1 MADSLTAIPKAT
13 LAFNA
18 ANPNAT
24 IAQQMAAAPA
34 PTAVTST
41 QPPPPTPV
49 TSTTPVPTKPTNPTT
64 PTQPPIKT
72 SSVPKPVTAISS
84 DQGAQYASENSKT
97 LQTLKNTGLTL
108 GADGIARYSDSSFAT
123 APSNAVQ
130 NPETGTWSADGV
142 QYAIGPSTSQD
153 PELQK
158 INDHINNM
166 KTQFDTTSRA
176 MIDNIKAQWESL
188 INEQKDV
195 NMRQSASLDQSLL
208 MGGSTRYAQQSST
221 GQSSALM
228 SYGLR
233 QIGDLQTKET
243 SAILQAQQAMD
254 SGDMKLM
261 DMSLS
266 IAQKARADKQ
276 AAAQALSDKLTKAN
290 DELIKK
296 KQASEQDSA
305 ISSLLSQGVTDPNEI
320 LKQLTDAGYVA
331 NAKEVADSV
340 TKLNPEIQAKNDV
353 LMKLA
358 QSGNNIPKD
367 VYDAVKA
374 AKNGADAISAAGNY
388 LYSESDKLDA
398 QYKKAQIAKAYS
410 DIEANNAKTQN
421 KQDPSSIMAYASEYA
436 ATGKIPA
443 GLPQGTFGT
452 IAQVAK
458 ELPKTSGQILSASTG
473 VTPTAD
479 SALQQAMGA
488 LYSATQLAKQL
499 KELDKQRFDG
509 IVSGTLGKVFGSE
522 DQQRY
527 IDLKDQITDLLSRAR
542 SGAALNANEEKK
554 YSGML
559 PGRFSE
565 PLGLGVDSS
574 VRIDNFI
581 NAITSDLSNKASAQG
596 WVVNG
601 VSKVKIGND
610 QYTVG
615 DVIKNGNGQTGRV
628 NGDGTITLLQ

>member
-1 MADSLTAIPKAT
+1 MADSLTAIPQAT

-24 IAQQMAAAPA
+24 IAQQMAATPA
-34 PTAVTST
+34 PTAVKSST
-41 QPPPPTPV
+41 PAPSPV
-49 TSTTPVPTKPTNPTT
+49 TSTTPVPTTPTNPVT
-64 PTQPPIKT
+64 PTQPPVKT
-72 SSVPKPVTAISS
+72 PSVPKPITAVSS
-84 DQGAQYASENSKT
+84 DQGAQYAAENTKT

-158 INDHINNM
+158 INEQITSM

-243 SAILQAQQAMD
+243 AAILQAQQAMD

-266 IAQKARADKQ
+266 VAQKARADKQ
-276 AAAQALSDKLTKAN
+276 AAAQALSEKLTKAN
-290 DELIKK
+290 DELVKK

-305 ISSLLSQGVTDPNEI
+305 ISSLLSQGITDPNEI
-320 LKQLTDAGYVA
+320 LKQLNDIGYVA
-331 NAKEVADSV
+331 NAKDVADSV
-340 TKLNPEIQAKNDV
+340 TKLNPEVKEKSDI
-353 LMKLA
+353 LLKLA
-358 QSGNNIPKD
+358 QSGNNVPQS
-367 VYDAVKA
+367 VYEAVKA
-374 AKNGADAISAAGNY
+374 AKNGSDAVIAAGNY
-388 LYSESDKLDA
+388 LYSEADKLDI
-398 QYKKAQIAKAYS
+398 QYKKVQIAKVYS
-410 DIEANNAKTQN
+410 DIESN
-421 KQDPSSIMAYASEYA
+421 KQINQDPSSVMAYASEYA
-436 ATGKIPA
+436 ATGKIPT
-443 GLPQGTFGT
+443 GLPKGSFGT
-452 IAQVAK
+452 VAQIAK
-458 ELPKTSGQILSASTG
+458 ELPKTSGQILSGATG
-473 VTPTAD
+473 VTPTTD
-479 SALQQAMGA
+479 TALQQGIGA

-499 KELDKQRFDG
+499 KELDALRSDG
-509 IVSGTLGKVFGSE
+509 IIAGTLGKVFGSE
-522 DQQRY
+522 EQQRY
-527 IDLKDQITDLLSRAR
+527 VDLKTQITDLLSRAR
-542 SGAALNANEEKK
+542 SGAALNATEEAR

-565 PLGLGVDSS
+565 PLGLGVDPSL
-574 VRIDNFI
+574 RIDNFI
-581 NAITSDLSNKASAQG
+581 NALTDDLSNKASAQG

-601 VSKVKIGND
+601 VSKVDINGSK
-610 QYTVG
+610 YTVG

-628 NGDGTITLLQ
+628 NSDGTITLLQ

>member
-1 MADSLTAIPKAT
+1 MADSLTAIPQAT

-24 IAQQMAAAPA
+24 IAQQVASVPVKTTPV
-34 PTAVTST
+34 PTA
-41 QPPPPTPV
+41 V
-49 TSTTPVPTKPTNPTT
+49 TSTTPVPTASTNPTT
-64 PTQPPIKT
+64 PTQPPVKT
-72 SSVPKPVTAISS
+72 PSVPKPITAVSS
-84 DQGAQYASENSKT
+84 DQGAQYAAENTKT

-158 INDHINNM
+158 INDQINNM

-243 SAILQAQQAMD
+243 AAILQAQQAMD

-266 IAQKARADKQ
+266 VAQKARADKQ

-290 DELIKK
+290 DELVKK

-320 LKQLTDAGYVA
+320 LKQLTDIGYVA
-331 NAKEVADSV
+331 NAKDVADSV
-340 TKLNPEIQAKNDV
+340 TKLNPEVKEKSDI
-353 LMKLA
+353 LLKLA
-358 QSGNNIPKD
+358 QSGNNVPQS
-367 VYDAVKA
+367 VYEAVKA
-374 AKNGADAISAAGNY
+374 AKNGSDAVIAAGNY
-388 LYSESDKLDA
+388 LYSEADKLDI
-398 QYKKAQIAKAYS
+398 QYKKVQIAKVYS
-410 DIEANNAKTQN
+410 DIESN
-421 KQDPSSIMAYASEYA
+421 KQINQDPSSVMAYASEYA
-436 ATGKIPA
+436 ATGKIPT
-443 GLPQGTFGT
+443 GLPKGSFGT
-452 IAQVAK
+452 VAQIAK
-458 ELPKTSGQILSASTG
+458 ELPKTSGQILSGATG
-473 VTPTAD
+473 VTPTTD
-479 SALQQAMGA
+479 TALQQGIGA

-499 KELDKQRFDG
+499 KELDALRSDG
-509 IVSGTLGKVFGSE
+509 IIAGTLGKVFGSE
-522 DQQRY
+522 EQQRY
-527 IDLKDQITDLLSRAR
+527 VDLKTQITDLLSRAR
-542 SGAALNANEEKK
+542 SGAALNATEEAR

-565 PLGLGVDSS
+565 PLGLGVDPSL
-574 VRIDNFI
+574 RIDNFI
-581 NAITSDLSNKASAQG
+581 NALTDDLSNKASAQG

-601 VSKVKIGND
+601 VSKVDINGSK
-610 QYTVG
+610 YTVG

-628 NGDGTITLLQ
+628 NSDGTITLLQ